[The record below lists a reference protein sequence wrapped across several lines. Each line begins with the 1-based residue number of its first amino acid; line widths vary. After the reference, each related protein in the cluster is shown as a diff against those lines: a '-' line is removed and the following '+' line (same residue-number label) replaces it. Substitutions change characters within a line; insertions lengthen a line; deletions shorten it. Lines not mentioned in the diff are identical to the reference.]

1 MVGAISAKHLF
12 LYNMEKVSIEKA
24 LEELRKDENKR
35 KFIQTVDLIV
45 NLRDFDVRKESV
57 NVFIA
62 VPNPTEKKIAG
73 FLTRKSGLVDSITK
87 DDFKKFSDAK
97 EMKRLAR
104 KYDFFIAAAPLM
116 GEIATTFGRVLG
128 PVGKMPSPQGGIMP
142 IDSDDKI
149 KETVE
154 KMKMMIRIRTKERS
168 IKMPIGKEDMP
179 DEKLKQNVE
188 AVLNELEK
196 VLPKGKQN
204 IKDVLIKLTMTKPVR
219 VR

>member
-1 MVGAISAKHLF
+1 
-12 LYNMEKVSIEKA
+12 MEKVSIEKA

-57 NVFIA
+57 IVFIA

-87 DDFKKFSDAK
+87 EDFKKFSDAK
-97 EMKRLAR
+97 EMKRLAK

-142 IDSDDKI
+142 IDSDEAI
-149 KETVE
+149 KKTVE
-154 KMKMMIRIRTKERS
+154 KMKKMIRIRTKERS
-168 IKMPIGKEDMP
+168 VKVGIGKEDMP
-179 DEKLKQNVE
+179 DEKIKQNVE
-188 AVLNELEK
+188 AILNELEK